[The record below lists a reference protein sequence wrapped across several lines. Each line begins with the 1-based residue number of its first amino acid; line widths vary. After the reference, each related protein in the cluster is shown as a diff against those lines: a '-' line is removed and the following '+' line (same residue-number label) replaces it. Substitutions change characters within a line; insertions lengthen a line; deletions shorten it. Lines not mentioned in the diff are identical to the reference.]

1 MYTVLMRPLYYASLL
16 LWATCIVRAQKADQP
31 LTFEVAS
38 VKVSEPAQGTPT
50 PRVAPDPGRFTRRA
64 TLYIL
69 ISTAYGLKS
78 YQLVGPSWLRSMVY
92 EVVAKVP
99 DGATAE
105 QQLVML
111 QNLLADRFGLKVH
124 RETKEMPVYD
134 LVIAKGGPK
143 FREFV
148 PPPPPKEGD
157 PRPATK
163 KMEFDAD
170 GFPILPPGGG
180 TVWGPTGRGG
190 AMVGA
195 MREQIAMET
204 LARRLVSLTGRP
216 VNDETGL
223 KGKYDLAMHWVMDR
237 DAQGA
242 GAAVSSEGSAPA
254 APDTIAGPDL
264 FAALQ
269 SQLGLKLDPKKGMVE
284 VTVVDHAEKV
294 PTEN

>member
-1 MYTVLMRPLYYASLL
+1 MGIA
-16 LWATCIVRAQKADQP
+16 RAQKADQT

-38 VKVSEPAQGTPT
+38 VKVSEQPQLAPLRT
-50 PRVAPDPGRFTRRA
+50 APDPGRFTRRNT

-69 ISTAYGLKS
+69 ISTAYRLKS
-78 YQLVGPSWLRSMVY
+78 YQLIGPSWLRSMEY
-92 EVVAKVP
+92 DVVAKVP

-111 QNLLADRFGLKVH
+111 QNLLAERFGLKVY

-143 FREFV
+143 FKEFV

-157 PRPATK
+157 PRPATPR
-163 KMEFDAD
+163 KMEMDAD
-170 GFPILPPGGG
+170 GSPILPPGGG
-180 TVWGPTGRGG
+180 TVWGFPRRDG

-195 MREQIAMET
+195 MREQITMET

-223 KGKYDLAMHWVMDR
+223 KGKYELAMHWVMDR
-237 DAQGA
+237 DVPGA
-242 GAAVSSEGSAPA
+242 GAAVSSDGSVPA
-254 APDTIAGPDL
+254 APDNGAGPNL

-269 SQLGLKLDPKKGMVE
+269 SQLGLKLEPKRGMEE
-284 VTVVDHAEKV
+284 VLMVDHAEKV